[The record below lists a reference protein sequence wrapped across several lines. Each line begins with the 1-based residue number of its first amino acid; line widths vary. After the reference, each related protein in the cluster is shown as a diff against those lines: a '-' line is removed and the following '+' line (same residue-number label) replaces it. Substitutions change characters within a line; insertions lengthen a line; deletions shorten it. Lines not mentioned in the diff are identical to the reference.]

1 MLYLTASISLLTHI
15 SFVICWIMLQVKSI
29 HAAVIVLFFMIIQL
43 KIEALL
49 GRIFEIFVA
58 KKSKSCV

>member
-1 MLYLTASISLLTHI
+1 
-15 SFVICWIMLQVKSI
+15 MLQVKSI